1 MREKPLAQPR
11 ALVFARRLVVFSL
24 FVAAASASHGADRFT
39 VSADGTEVQDSTTK
53 LVWRRCAEGLSGPT
67 CAGKVMRFK
76 YAGAKAGAERVAK
89 SDAKAWRIPTKDEL
103 VSLLDRTVKKKPLI
117 NARAFPK
124 TPSEL
129 FWATRAGTDD
139 NLNAWLVSFA
149 TGKVS
154 GNTGQKAFPLR
165 LVRDGS

>member
-1 MREKPLAQPR
+1 MAPARKLA
-11 ALVFARRLVVFSL
+11 LARRFAACSL
-24 FVAAASASHGADRFT
+24 LAVAASASHGADRFT
-39 VSADGTEVQDSTTK
+39 VLGDGAEVRDSTTK
-53 LVWRRCAEGLSGPT
+53 LVWRRCAEGLSGPSCT
-67 CAGKVMRFK
+67 GKLTRFK
-76 YAGAKAGAERVAK
+76 FAAAKADAERVAK
-89 SDAKAWRIPTKDEL
+89 SDGKAWRIPTKDEL
-103 VSLLDRTVKKKPLI
+103 VSLLDKTVKKKPLI
-117 NARAFPK
+117 NAQAFPK

-139 NLNAWLVSFA
+139 DLNAWLVSFA